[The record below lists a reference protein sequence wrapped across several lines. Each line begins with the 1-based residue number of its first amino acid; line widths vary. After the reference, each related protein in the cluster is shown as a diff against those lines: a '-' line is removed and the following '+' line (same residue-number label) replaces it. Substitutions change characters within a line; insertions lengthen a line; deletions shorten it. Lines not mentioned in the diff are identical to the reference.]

1 MLNFKSY
8 ILSKLFPFSDARMSA
23 GIIIAIAFGVLTAV
37 FIAAT
42 IVLFVFA
49 RRRSQQQGS
58 DTGGNALH
66 FDNPMYSD
74 TVLGSDTVES
84 DVANITGKLTVFPE

>member
-1 MLNFKSY
+1 
-8 ILSKLFPFSDARMSA
+8 MSA
-23 GIIIAIAFGVLTAV
+23 GIVIAIAFGVLTAV
-37 FIAAT
+37 LIAAT

-49 RRRSQQQGS
+49 RRRTQQQRI

-74 TVLGSDTVES
+74 TVLSSDTVES